1 MHSLLRIYW
10 DYVFRSCSTV
20 FVRKLISVINILVI
34 VFTYLIRLL
43 GEGEIMKL
51 QLQTH
56 HGLSRNGVCVHAK
69 SLQSCL
75 TLYNPLDYSLPVS
88 SVHEIL

>member
-1 MHSLLRIYW
+1 MCSLLRIYW

-20 FVRKLISVINILVI
+20 LARKVINVINILFI

-56 HGLSRNGVCVHAK
+56 HEPSRNGV
-69 SLQSCL
+69 
-75 TLYNPLDYSLPVS
+75 
-88 SVHEIL
+88 

>member
-20 FVRKLISVINILVI
+20 FARKLINVINILVI

-56 HGLSRNGVCVHAK
+56 HGPSRNGVYARKVASVMFD
-69 SLQSCL
+69 SLQSFGL
-75 TLYNPLDYSLPVS
+75 
-88 SVHEIL
+88 